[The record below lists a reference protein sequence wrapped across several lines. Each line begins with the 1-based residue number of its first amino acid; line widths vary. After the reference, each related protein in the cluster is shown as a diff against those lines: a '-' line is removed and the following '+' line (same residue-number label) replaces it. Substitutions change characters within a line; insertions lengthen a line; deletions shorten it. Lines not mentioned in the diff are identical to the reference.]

1 MSALYIYIYILL
13 SMETFSLLAGSIGL
27 FIILA
32 LIMVASQKINWYK

>member
-1 MSALYIYIYILL
+1 MNDNSKFKL
-13 SMETFSLLAGSIGL
+13 GL